1 MGALVGRVM
10 WGERLHMAHAKMED
24 PRVRGHRL
32 VYVSQA
38 LGAAV
43 VVLAVLVVEDA
54 VTNAAVGVAMLLMGL
69 TDTEHPPAAGTAL
82 GFAIVDFSV
91 ELVAVLLVSVVFMV
105 VAQQLVLARLRT
117 LL

>member
-54 VTNAAVGVAMLLMGL
+54 VTNAAVVA
-69 TDTEHPPAAGTAL
+69 AIASTA
-82 GFAIVDFSV
+82 F
-91 ELVAVLLVSVVFMV
+91 VLFVTPHSV
-105 VAQQLVLARLRT
+105 VAQPRHVVGGHVLCCLTGSAIAVVLGTGRGSRRSRRWG
-117 LL
+117 